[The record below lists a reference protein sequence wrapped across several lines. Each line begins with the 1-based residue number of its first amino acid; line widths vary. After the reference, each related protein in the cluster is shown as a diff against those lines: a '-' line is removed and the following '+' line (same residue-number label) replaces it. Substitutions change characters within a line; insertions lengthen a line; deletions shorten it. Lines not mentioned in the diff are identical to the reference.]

1 MFGTFYLKMAIE
13 SFWNPGTTEGE
24 FNNKGGNWFADKDLE
39 DISNALG
46 QMSAP
51 MLQKAIEEFGRSMS
65 PEGRRRLYLAYRDQL
80 MQDAVD
86 QGGYDAAMLQSQGMS
101 PSLRI
106 GVALNRTNTARR
118 MAGSYLKE
126 MNDPAKQLQTS
137 LGLYSSLY
145 GMRDPKSQS
154 QGGSFLGDLFSL
166 AGDVLPFVMAP
177 STGGA
182 SLLAA
187 KKGNRD
193 GSTSSGMSGAV
204 QGSMNNGTLLDDSYL
219 KQNFGNML
227 GGGIQF

>member
-101 PSLRI
+101 PSLRT

-145 GMRDPKSQS
+145 GMRNPESQS
-154 QGGSFLGDLFSL
+154 QGGTFLGDMIGL
-166 AGDVLPFVMAP
+166 AGTVAAFLKPD
-177 STGGA
+177 GGGKGG
-182 SLLAA
+182 
-187 KKGNRD
+187 KKPGD